1 MGRVVVLCVLAAGC
15 GRYGFG
21 PVPTDSLGGGDDATD
36 GAGPN
41 GDGSGFGSGS
51 GSGSGSAMPSVTYA
65 GAAASVLGTS
75 GNSQSFTI
83 TPVAA
88 GDALLIMVGCA
99 GSQTPT
105 SVTLTAPGW
114 TFTPLTPVTT
124 EGPAQV
130 SAASFGA
137 IVPSAAPV
145 SATVTWVS
153 ANCNR
158 GKSMLADEFGNVDP
172 TGGTTTFDAHAQ
184 ATGGGNCTTTIT
196 TASANEGIWGGCY
209 VGTSA
214 TGPGAGY
221 TMSASDG
228 IGDFNEYKLTTDAA
242 GTMETVD
249 MANPN
254 GFVIVAATI
263 KPAP

>member
-1 MGRVVVLCVLAAGC
+1 MLVTGC
-15 GRYGFG
+15 GRYGFDAAR
-21 PVPTDSLGGGDDATD
+21 TDGQAGDDASD
-36 GAGPN
+36 GATMGT
-41 GDGSGFGSGS
+41 GDGAGSGS
-51 GSGSGSAMPSVTYA
+51 GSGSGSGALAPVTYA

-83 TPVAA
+83 TPFAA
-88 GDALLIMVGCA
+88 GDALVIMVGCA
-99 GSQTPT
+99 GSQAPT
-105 SVTLTAPGW
+105 SATLTAPGW
-114 TFTPLTPVTT
+114 TFTPLTTVTT
-124 EGPAQV
+124 DSAAQV
-130 SAASFGA
+130 TAASFGA
-137 IVPSAAPV
+137 IVPSASPV
-145 SATVTWVS
+145 TATVTFVG

-158 GKSMLADEFGNVDP
+158 GKSMLADEFGHIDP

-196 TASANEGIWGGCY
+196 TPSANEAIWGGCY

-214 TGPGAGY
+214 TGPGSDY

-228 IGDFNEYKLTTDAA
+228 IGDFNEYRLTTDPA

-249 MANPN
+249 FANPN
-254 GFVIVAATI
+254 GFVIVAVTI